1 MPRYQR
7 VEAVVLL
14 DLLAVLG
21 PDWNVKKPS
30 ANLPFL
36 ETSLAP
42 MASTWPP
49 VRVSFAAEEYEG
61 VCKRRSPSNM

>member
-7 VEAVVLL
+7 AEAVVLL
-14 DLLAVLG
+14 DLLVVLG

-36 ETSLAP
+36 ETSLSP
-42 MASTWPP
+42 TESPWPT
-49 VRVSFAAEEYEG
+49 VRVS
-61 VCKRRSPSNM
+61 